1 MPHRYFT
8 AEVGNGRAAL
18 NGTDAH
24 HLADVMRAKIGEN
37 VILCDAHAVEYV
49 GTITSIQPGRV
60 EFTVTEG
67 YPSAAEPT
75 VDVTLLVGY
84 PKQDKLEQVIRHG
97 VELGCDHF
105 IPFFSRYCVAAP
117 KKEEQKNE
125 RYNRIAFEAAKQC
138 GRGVLPDVALPLPNF
153 GALCRSLEGYDLV
166 LFCYELGGAP
176 LRQLLADAQPAD
188 GQRLKIALITGAEG
202 GFAVEE
208 AEMAAN
214 AGVKTVGLGPRI
226 LRCETAPLAVLSAVM
241 TLTGNLE

>member
-138 GRGVLPDVALPLPNF
+138 GRGILPDVALPLPNF
-153 GALCRSLEGYDLV
+153 GAVCRSLDQYDLV
-166 LFCYELGGAP
+166 LFCYECGGAP
-176 LRQLLADAQPAD
+176 LRLS
-188 GQRLKIALITGAEG
+188 LIH
-202 GFAVEE
+202 
-208 AEMAAN
+208 
-214 AGVKTVGLGPRI
+214 I
-226 LRCETAPLAVLSAVM
+226 
-241 TLTGNLE
+241 

>member
-97 VELGCDHF
+97 VELGCAHF
-105 IPFFSRYCVAAP
+105 VPFFSRYCVAAP

-166 LFCYELGGAP
+166 LFCYECGGAP
-176 LRQLLADAQPAD
+176 LRELLADLRPAD
-188 GQRLKIALITGAEG
+188 GQKRKIAVITGAEG
-202 GFAVEE
+202 GFAAEE
-208 AEMAAN
+208 AEMAAK
-214 AGVKTVGLGPRI
+214 AGAKTVGLGPRI